1 MSISHESDQASRPK
15 SESGVPVS
23 KVTAGS
29 PSSKKN
35 RSQDEVR
42 DPVEEP
48 IDPLEPEVRHPDLV
62 GVRESE
68 RQTVARRSGSAP
80 R

>member
-1 MSISHESDQASRPK
+1 MLTMSISQESDQASRPN

-29 PSSKKN
+29 PSSKKK
-35 RSQDEVR
+35 RSQ
-42 DPVEEP
+42 
-48 IDPLEPEVRHPDLV
+48 
-62 GVRESE
+62 
-68 RQTVARRSGSAP
+68 TRSGTRLKS